1 MRHAAACSLL
11 SMPILA
17 LALALAVGAA
27 PAQAAKAAK
36 GASRDEAQAMVRKG
50 VAYIKAHGAQ
60 RAYAEISKKKGAFVD
75 RDLYLVVYG
84 MDGKC
89 LAHGANEKQIGR
101 DLLNLTD
108 EDGKYFVRDRLT
120 LAKSNPAG
128 FWQEYKFTNPASKR
142 IEPKLMYCEKL
153 GETAVCGGTYQR

>member
-1 MRHAAACSLL
+1 MRHTAACSLL

-27 PAQAAKAAK
+27 PAQAAKGAKGAK

-50 VAYIKAHGAQ
+50 VAYIKTHGAQ

-89 LAHGANEKQIGR
+89 LAHGANEKMVG
-101 DLLNLTD
+101 
-108 EDGKYFVRDRLT
+108 
-120 LAKSNPAG
+120 
-128 FWQEYKFTNPASKR
+128 
-142 IEPKLMYCEKL
+142 L
-153 GETAVCGGTYQR
+153 GLVVSEN